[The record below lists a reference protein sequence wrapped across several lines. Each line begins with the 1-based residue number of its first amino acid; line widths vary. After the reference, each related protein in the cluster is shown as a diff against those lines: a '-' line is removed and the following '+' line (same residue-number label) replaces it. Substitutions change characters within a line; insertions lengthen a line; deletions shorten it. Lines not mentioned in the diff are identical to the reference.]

1 MLRNREFRTRIVPI
15 EPDVPAPAP
24 EARTP
29 FMTPDNIAV
38 VKDFVKTTAIFV
50 GGAVIITKIV
60 DAGCEIA
67 VRRGTPQ

>member
-1 MLRNREFRTRIVPI
+1 MLRNREFRTRIVTV
-15 EPDVPAPAP
+15 EPDVPTPAP
-24 EARTP
+24 EERKP

-50 GGAVIITKIV
+50 GGVVIITKIV